1 MTPTRREFIQS
12 LGVALASWVLTG
24 CGPTPEPDVIIEC
37 YIIVTD
43 EVEVPRGKAQRLQRV
58 RDCWSRLDWLAE
70 QAQEGAEEARLA
82 KQELIEEH
90 SAALRALVASG
101 EMSEDVDHYVQLAF
115 EAAINHVIEPDIV
128 STCYVLEET
137 PPPTPTLEVA
147 QMARKIVTD
156 YASGSGERLA
166 QQADLLSEMAVT
178 SDIDPGTVERAQSAI
193 ERDMMLLYPP
203 DREDL
208 IARLI
213 EAAGGTYDFPPIEE
227 FAQDIPPEAVEAAL
241 FLVELLLEE

>member
-1 MTPTRREFIQS
+1 MSPTRREFIQS
-12 LGVALASWVLTG
+12 LGITLASLMLTR
-24 CGPTPEPDVIIEC
+24 CGPTPDPEVIIEC

-90 SAALRALVASG
+90 SAALRELVASV
-101 EMSEDVDHYVQLAF
+101 EMSEDVDDYVQLAF
-115 EAAINHVIEPDIV
+115 EAAVNHVIEPDAV
-128 STCYVLEET
+128 STGYVPEET
-137 PPPTPTLEVA
+137 PPPTLQVA
-147 QMARKIVTD
+147 EAARRVVTD

-178 SDIDPGTVERAQSAI
+178 SNIDPGTVEHAQSAI
-193 ERDMMLLYPP
+193 ERDMMLLHPP

-208 IARLI
+208 ITLLI

-227 FAQDIPPEAVEAAL
+227 FAQDIPPEAVEAAR